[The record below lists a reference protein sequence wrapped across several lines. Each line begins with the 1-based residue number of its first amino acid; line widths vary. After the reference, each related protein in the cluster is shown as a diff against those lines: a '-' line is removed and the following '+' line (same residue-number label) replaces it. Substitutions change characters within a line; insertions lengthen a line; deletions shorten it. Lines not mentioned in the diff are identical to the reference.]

1 LTLDSES
8 IYGLKYRFFMVGAIG
23 TFMAT
28 LDGSIVN
35 VALPTIANHFG
46 AGVDLVAWVVLA
58 YSLTLMSLM
67 IVFGAWTE
75 RRGYAF
81 AYKFGFVFFVVGS
94 TLCALSPT
102 IHFLIAARVV
112 QAVGTAMFAATGPGL
127 ITTVFP
133 PKERGKALGLVVMMV
148 AAGFMVGPPL
158 GGYILGFWDWH
169 GLFLINIPIGFLGF
183 YLTQRYFG
191 LLSASPVRTPLPLPG
206 AAAIAVAMI
215 SGVYALSHIDDYG
228 AGSPMFWGSI
238 VLSLSAATVFVR
250 QESRPGQALIGLE
263 IFRNKQFVASIGA
276 QLAAF
281 GGTSGV
287 FVLIPFYLEEV
298 RGLDPEHVGL
308 YLVVVPVVMFVFA
321 PLAGKV
327 SDRIGFR
334 LLTTVGMTV
343 TGLSLWMLS
352 RLEAGTEG
360 WYIVFCLGVA
370 GAGTG
375 LFSTPNSSAMM
386 GAVDASRRA
395 TASSI
400 LATSRNIGMS
410 GGVAVATAL
419 FSHYLRVNAEI
430 PDLATRFLAGYR
442 PVIYVA
448 MVFVAIGIAFC
459 LVRNNRYEPATEKP
473 PIDSG

>member
-1 LTLDSES
+1 
-8 IYGLKYRFFMVGAIG
+8 MVGAIG

-35 VALPTIANHFG
+35 VALPTIASRFG
-46 AGVDLVAWVVLA
+46 VGVDLVAWVVLA

-81 AYKFGFVFFVVGS
+81 AYKLGFVFFVVGS

-102 IHFLIAARVV
+102 IYILIASRVI
-112 QAVGTAMFAATGPGL
+112 QGVGTAMFAATGPGL
-127 ITTVFP
+127 VTTVFP

-169 GLFLINIPIGFLGF
+169 GLFLINVPIGIVGF
-183 YLTQRYFG
+183 YMTQRYFG
-191 LLSASPVRTPLPLPG
+191 LLPVPLERSPLPFPG
-206 AAAIAVAMI
+206 ALAIAVAMI

-228 AGSPMFWGSI
+228 LSSPLFWGLI
-238 VLSLSAATVFVR
+238 VLSLAAVAVFVR
-250 QESRPGQALIGLE
+250 QENQPGQSLIGLE

-308 YLVVVPVVMFVFA
+308 YLVIVPVIMFVFA

-334 LLTTVGMTV
+334 LLTTVGMTT
-343 TGLSLWMLS
+343 TGLSLWLLS

-360 WYIVFCLGVA
+360 WYIVLCLGVA
-370 GAGTG
+370 GAGAG

-400 LATSRNIGMS
+400 LATTRNVGMA

-419 FSHYLRVNAEI
+419 FSHYRAIHADI
-430 PDLATRFLAGYR
+430 PDVASRFLAGYR
-442 PVIYVA
+442 PVIYLA
-448 MVFVAIGIAFC
+448 MAFVVVGIAFC
-459 LVRNNRYEPATEKP
+459 LVRNNRYEPKTGTP
-473 PIDSG
+473 PA